1 MIRVVKIALASAML
15 LIWGY
20 SCKEKYVPE
29 TNYPF
34 TGYLVV
40 EGVIEPGGGTTSFR
54 LSRTTALDSSYYRD
68 ETGATVSVESENN
81 ESYPLTES
89 ASGRYQ
95 ANGLPVQPGL
105 RYRLHIITAGAREYL
120 SQLTAVYATPP
131 IDSVNWTEKN
141 NGVQIYVSTHNS
153 SIDTGYYKW
162 RFDETWRYT
171 AKYYSAYIWDPA
183 SPSSFHDFRN
193 RNDNELVN
201 TCYKS
206 DTSSDI
212 LIGSTAKLAANVLN
226 GQPVTFI
233 PYSEIPNKLYNRYTI
248 QVYMESISAD
258 EFAWY
263 DKLRKNTE
271 SLGSIFDAQPSELTG
286 NIQSLT
292 DPTETV
298 IGWVGSH
305 TVTQKRI
312 FIGRGDLPSKPAL
325 SKGYDN
331 CMLDT
336 LLFGLDDQQIENA
349 YSSGIYNL
357 PTGFD
362 SPPGSA
368 APVGIIGSSIDCT
381 DCRTMGGV
389 ITEPDFWHE

>member
-1 MIRVVKIALASAML
+1 MKRKALFHGML
-15 LIWGY
+15 VLLCTGA
-20 SCKEKYVPE
+20 CKEKYMPK

-40 EGVIEPGGGTTSFR
+40 EGVIEPGGGTTRFR
-54 LSRTTALDSSYYRD
+54 LSRTTALDSTYYRN

-81 ESYPLTES
+81 ESYPLNES
-89 ASGRYQ
+89 APGQYQ
-95 ANGLPVQPGL
+95 AAGLPVQQSL
-105 RYRLHIITAGAREYL
+105 RYRLHIMTTDAREYL
-120 SQLTAVYATPP
+120 SQLTPVYFTPP
-131 IDSVNWTEKN
+131 IDSVSWSEKN
-141 NGVQIYVSTHNS
+141 SGVQIYVSTHGPS
-153 SIDTGYYKW
+153 ADTGYYKW

-171 AKYYSAYIWDPA
+171 AKYFSAYIWDPA
-183 SPSSFHDFRN
+183 SPYSFHDFRN

-206 DTSSDI
+206 DTSSEI

-226 GQPVTFI
+226 EQPVTFI
-233 PYSEIPNKLYNRYTI
+233 PYSEVPNKLYNRYTI
-248 QVYMESISAD
+248 QVYMESISSD

-286 NIQSLT
+286 NIESIT
-292 DPTETV
+292 DPAETV

-305 TVTQKRI
+305 TVTQRRI
-312 FIGRGDLPSKPAL
+312 FIGRGDLPSNPPL

-336 LLFGLDDQQIENA
+336 LLFGRDDKLIEGA
-349 YSSGIYNL
+349 YSSGTYNL
-357 PTGFD
+357 PTSFD
-362 SPPGSA
+362 SPPGSPS
-368 APVGIIGSSIDCT
+368 PVGIIGSTIDCT

-389 ITEPDFWHE
+389 LTEPDFWQE